1 MIFEFDPGKSDANR
15 KKHGVDFIEAQK
27 LWQGPYIEIPARDEA
42 ERRRLVIGRIAGKYF
57 SAIVTHRSAAIRI
70 ISVRRARDDEKEIY
84 RHYHREK
91 S

>member
-1 MIFEFDPGKSDANR
+1 MIFEFDPGKSAANR

-27 LWQGPYIEIPARDEA
+27 LWQGHYLEIPARDEV
-42 ERRRLVIGRIAGKYF
+42 ERRRLVIGRIAGKYY
-57 SAIVTHRSAAIRI
+57 SAIVIHRGAAIRI

-84 RHYHREK
+84 RRYHREE